1 MAINPADFDH
11 ISKIVREKSAF
22 ALDTSMLTQF
32 FVNGIC
38 GLVRVVA
45 NQI

>member
-22 ALDTSMLTQF
+22 ELDTSMLT
-32 FVNGIC
+32 
-38 GLVRVVA
+38 
-45 NQI
+45 